1 MTTLASNSAAA
12 PPHAGTTSRP
22 RRRLGWV
29 ITALIA
35 AFLAFDV
42 VIHLLNLEVAREG
55 SVRLGYDPS
64 LTVLFGVLELIGL
77 VLYLYRRTSVLG
89 AVYLTAYLGGAFAS
103 QLRVDAPLFSTL
115 LFPVYTGL
123 LLWLGLWLRDADLR
137 VLTPVRRA
145 G

>member
-12 PPHAGTTSRP
+12 PPDGGTRRP
-22 RRRLGWV
+22 RRRVGWV
-29 ITALIA
+29 ITAVIA

>member
-12 PPHAGTTSRP
+12 PPDAGTTRRP
-22 RRRLGWV
+22 RRRVGWV
-29 ITALIA
+29 ITAVIA

-103 QLRVDAPLFSTL
+103 QLRLDAPLFSTL